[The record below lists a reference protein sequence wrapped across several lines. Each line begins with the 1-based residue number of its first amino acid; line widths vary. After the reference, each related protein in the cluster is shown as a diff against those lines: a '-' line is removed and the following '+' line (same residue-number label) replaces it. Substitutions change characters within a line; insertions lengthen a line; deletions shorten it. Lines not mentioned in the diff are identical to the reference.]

1 MIKALFLRRLVLTGL
16 LAAGCGDPKP
26 AQQLTP
32 IAVADDADASGSTL
46 DIHSGAPTD
55 TVSVDADATAG
66 PPGSVAALGGLWVV
80 DANAKPVGVL
90 IQRGHTAF
98 SVGGAVD
105 VLRDGALVYSP
116 QFGIFFGVQMS
127 SGKVV
132 NPRLGVAD
140 TTCDAP
146 VTAGYYTEGDAISG
160 QGLAF
165 VYNGVWYRVEDY
177 KPLQLVACGGT
188 VPEGA
193 PGKCAPHSGSCRGF
207 AVKQMAAAPPVQF
220 AAPLQ
225 FAWLAK

>member
-1 MIKALFLRRLVLTGL
+1 MIARVLALACAVALSV
-16 LAAGCGDPKP
+16 GCSDPKP

-32 IAVADDADASGSTL
+32 IAVTDD
-46 DIHSGAPTD
+46 
-55 TVSVDADATAG
+55 VDAAAATSDGQVGTSLDTFNPDTDAATTSPG
-66 PPGSVAALGGLWVV
+66 PIAALGGLWVV
-80 DANAKPVGVL
+80 DAGGKPVGMLV
-90 IQRGHTAF
+90 QRGHTAM

-116 QFGIFFGVQMS
+116 QFGVFFGVQMS
-127 SGKVV
+127 TGKVI

-140 TTCDAP
+140 TTCGAP

-160 QGLAF
+160 QGFAF
-165 VYNGVWYRVEDY
+165 VYNGLWYRVEDY

-193 PGKCAPHSGSCRGF
+193 PGKCAPHNGSCRGF
-207 AVKQMAAAPPVQF
+207 PVKQMATAPPVQF

-225 FAWLAK
+225 FTWLAK